1 MPPDRRR
8 TRSPST
14 PLPNIVPDS
23 VDTDQLTHWV
33 KQAKQ
38 GDDVALS
45 RLLAALES
53 PMRAF
58 FISRIGRRPDVDD
71 LVQNALLRVHRGF
84 EDLKDDTRLKA
95 FAMKGALY
103 ELQDFYRGRYTPKEA
118 LFDIHDAPEI
128 SDEQGPAGAGLDVEK
143 ALSSL
148 SDKARQIIE
157 LREYGYKYEEIA
169 EMVGSTEAAIKMQV
183 KRAFDRMRDA
193 LGLFLLWFSGL
204 PMIER

>member
-1 MPPDRRR
+1 
-8 TRSPST
+8 
-14 PLPNIVPDS
+14 
-23 VDTDQLTHWV
+23 
-33 KQAKQ
+33 
-38 GDDVALS
+38 
-45 RLLAALES
+45 
-53 PMRAF
+53 MRAF

-84 EDLKDDTRLKA
+84 TDLKDDSRLKA

-128 SDEQGPAGAGLDVEK
+128 RDDQGPAGAGLDVEK
-143 ALSSL
+143 ALSAL
-148 SDKARQIIE
+148 SEKARQIIE

-183 KRAFDRMRDA
+183 KRAFDRMRAA
-193 LGLFLLWFSGL
+193 LGLFLLWMAGF

>member
-1 MPPDRRR
+1 M
-8 TRSPST
+8 SEA
-14 PLPNIVPDS
+14 
-23 VDTDQLTHWV
+23 VDTDQLTQWV
-33 KQAKQ
+33 KEAKK
-38 GDDVALS
+38 GDESALS
-45 RLLAALES
+45 RLLVALEP

-84 EDLKDDTRLKA
+84 SDLKDDSRLKA

-103 ELQDFYRGRYTPKEA
+103 ELQDFYRGRYTPKES
-118 LFDIHDAPEI
+118 LFDIHEAPEI
-128 SDEQGPAGAGLDVEK
+128 SDDDRAIGAGMDVER
-143 ALSSL
+143 ALSAL
-148 SDKARQIIE
+148 SDKARRIIE

-193 LGLFLLWFSGL
+193 LGLFLLWMSSL
-204 PMIER
+204 PLMER

>member
-1 MPPDRRR
+1 
-8 TRSPST
+8 
-14 PLPNIVPDS
+14 VPGPA
-23 VDTDQLTHWV
+23 DTEQLAQWV
-33 KQAKQ
+33 KQAKG
-38 GDDVALS
+38 GDESALS
-45 RLLAALES
+45 RLLTALES

-71 LVQNALLRVHRGF
+71 LVQNSLLRVHRGLS
-84 EDLKDDTRLKA
+84 DLKDDNRLKA

-103 ELQDFYRGRYTPKEA
+103 ELQDFYRGRYTPKES

-128 SDEQGPAGAGLDVEK
+128 RDETHVAGAGLDAER

-148 SDKARQIIE
+148 SDKARRIIE

-193 LGLFLLWFSGL
+193 IGLFLLWMSSIPL
-204 PMIER
+204 MDR